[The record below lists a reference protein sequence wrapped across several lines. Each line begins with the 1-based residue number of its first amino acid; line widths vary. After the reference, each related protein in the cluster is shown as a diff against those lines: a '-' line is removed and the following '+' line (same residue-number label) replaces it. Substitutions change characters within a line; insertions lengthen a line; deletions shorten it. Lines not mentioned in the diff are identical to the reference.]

1 MEEGPPRGNPKM
13 EWDDYMA
20 MRRFAAEQA
29 KTDIIRKP
37 QFEWSTSPAN
47 RWRTINNVQGVD
59 VSYIPSTPPAFA
71 GRVPIVSINYDPG
84 IMPLASVQDP
94 NYWAQ
99 QSFLQD
105 GKAQHSNAMW
115 KMHANKLNEFP
126 YQQKHLQADLD
137 ELAADYSRRSNLAR
151 VFKER
156 AYIEQGNYARQ
167 VGISAVREQINTIGG
182 VNVNTTAE
190 LAEQAARDYEFAS
203 PKNKPK
209 ALLNLNKYL
218 GNWNELAGKLGIG
231 INKGGYLLSNA
242 AGGVSMI
249 ADAGRLAGG
258 GGIGVSPD
266 GLPMI
271 QSKSEMQQDAGV
283 PEELRGSFRISTD
296 EEMANYRKELLKQ
309 DAETKRLEE
318 LGKVLLAKQER
329 KKTNDAIDAGAGM
342 LNKMSGSKDWSS
354 ILGL

>member
-1 MEEGPPRGNPKM
+1 MEEGPPRGNPLQ
-13 EWDDYMA
+13 EWQDYMN

-37 QFEWSTSPAN
+37 PYEWSTSPAH

-59 VSYIPSTPPAFA
+59 VNYIPSTPPAFA
-71 GRVPIVSINYDPG
+71 GRVPIVSVNYDAG

-94 NYWAQ
+94 NYWAS

-105 GKAQHSNAMW
+105 GRAQHSNAMW
-115 KMHANKLNEFP
+115 KMLSTPGRNNLPAS
-126 YQQKHLQADLD
+126 QSTLD
-137 ELAADYSRRSNLAR
+137 ELAADYSRRSNLSR
-151 VFKER
+151 VFRER

-258 GGIGVSPD
+258 GGIGVSPE
-266 GLPMI
+266 GLPII
-271 QSKSEMQQDAGV
+271 QSKSEMQQDAGI

-296 EEMANYRKELLKQ
+296 EEMANYRKEAEKR
-309 DAETKRLEE
+309 DAEAKRFEE

-329 KKTNDAIDAGAGM
+329 KKTNDAIDAGASM